1 MRQLCTGLADT
12 LLAEKLFLQPPKQ
25 YKYCAMGNCLSA
37 GDGTDDAS
45 DFRLLSE
52 ALASC
57 DVSAEEQE
65 AIWQL
70 LASLL
75 ALGQV
80 DAVPL
85 SVAED
90 GATEGDTS
98 KDKVAATAASDDKE
112 DAAGPCAAFKA
123 DLTHQSFGM
132 CKCGFSKAA
141 HVDRSGSTM
150 NLGAAT
156 GVSPFKP

>member
-1 MRQLCTGLADT
+1 V
-12 LLAEKLFLQPPKQ
+12 QPPKQ

-37 GDGTDDAS
+37 GDGADDTS
-45 DFRLLSE
+45 DFGMLSE

-75 ALGQV
+75 ALGEV

-85 SVAED
+85 STPED
-90 GATEGDTS
+90 GAATSVAS
-98 KDKVAATAASDDKE
+98 KDESSAVAAAA
-112 DAAGPCAAFKA
+112 AATEKSEEAQGPCASFRP
-123 DLTHQSFGM
+123 DVTQDFGM
-132 CKCGFSKAA
+132 CKCGFRKAE
-141 HVDRSGSTM
+141 HVDRRNSTM
-150 NLGAAT
+150 INEGAAT
-156 GVSPFKP
+156 GVLFRTH